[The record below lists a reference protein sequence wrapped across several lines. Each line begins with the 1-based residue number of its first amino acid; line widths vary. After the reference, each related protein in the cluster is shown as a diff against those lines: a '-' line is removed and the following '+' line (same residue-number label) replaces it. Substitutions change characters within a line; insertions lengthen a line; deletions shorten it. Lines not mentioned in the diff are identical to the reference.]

1 MSAISR
7 SLQDSMA
14 VLASLEELEPSLLR
28 AVAMC
33 AACLESGG
41 KLLICGNG
49 GSAAEAMHLVSEL
62 VGRYKSE
69 RAPLA
74 AISLGSDPALAS
86 CIGNDY
92 SYKEVFSRQLRALGR
107 RGDLLVA
114 FTTSGCSPN
123 VIQALRASNEI
134 GIESVAFLGRDG
146 GPALELATQSLL
158 VRHNDTARIQ
168 EGHQFLMHSL
178 VELLEIEVAESSAGR

>member
-1 MSAISR
+1 
-7 SLQDSMA
+7 
-14 VLASLEELEPSLLR
+14 
-28 AVAMC
+28 
-33 AACLESGG
+33 
-41 KLLICGNG
+41 
-49 GSAAEAMHLVSEL
+49 
-62 VGRYKSE
+62 
-69 RAPLA
+69 
-74 AISLGSDPALAS
+74 
-86 CIGNDY
+86 
-92 SYKEVFSRQLRALGR
+92 LGR